1 MIELKGNYDLFNL
14 PQNNEAICIPTNGS
28 NRKNGCAIMNNN
40 IAQQADYKFNLS
52 ARLGQYVNT
61 YGNRAFNMGKCING
75 QNSFTVFTLP
85 TKHHWKEENDVTL
98 ICKSCEQLVEMC
110 NKFNITKCYLVSQSI
125 SNGKLH
131 WENIL
136 KPWLQLILDDRFVV
150 IT

>member
-1 MIELKGNYDLFNL
+1 MIEFKGNYDLFNL

-28 NRKNGCAIMNNN
+28 NRKNGCSIMNNN

-61 YGNRAFNMGKCING
+61 YGNRAFNMGKFTDG
-75 QNSFTVFTLP
+75 QRYFTVFTLP
-85 TKHHWKEENDVTL
+85 TKHHWKEENDITL

-110 NKFNITKCYLVSQSI
+110 NKFNITKCYLTSQSL
-125 SNGKLH
+125 SNGELH
-131 WENIL
+131 WENIV
-136 KPWLQLILDDRFVV
+136 KPWLHLILDDRFVV